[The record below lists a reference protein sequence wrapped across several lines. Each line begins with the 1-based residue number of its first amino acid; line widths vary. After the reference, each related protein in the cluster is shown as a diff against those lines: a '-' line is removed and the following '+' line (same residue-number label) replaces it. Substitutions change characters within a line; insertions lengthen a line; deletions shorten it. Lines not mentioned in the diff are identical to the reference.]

1 MLGQQVNSNLVEWPL
16 HRTLKANTVL
26 RSGGGSIRL
35 ATSQNISSKCRA
47 GTTEHSC
54 DCLGRGGVAKTSQK
68 LKLRRKNVPV
78 LRFWRP
84 LRCDGLN
91 SVEIAQQQRPFPH
104 LSAQEPARQP
114 GLVSFAREKTGII
127 DSRPVFAR
135 EDAS

>member
-35 ATSQNISSKCRA
+35 ATSQNISRKCRA

-54 DCLGRGGVAKTSQK
+54 DCLGRGGVAKTRQK
-68 LKLRRKNVPV
+68 LKLRSKNVPV

-84 LRCDGLN
+84 LRSDGRKLRKN
-91 SVEIAQQQRPFPH
+91 RPTAATF
-104 LSAQEPARQP
+104 SASGSAKAGAPAWT
-114 GLVSFAREKTGII
+114 A
-127 DSRPVFAR
+127 
-135 EDAS
+135 

>member
-84 LRCDGLN
+84 LRCDGLKLRRN
-91 SVEIAQQQRPFPH
+91 RPTAATF
-104 LSAQEPARQP
+104 SASGCARAGAPAR
-114 GLVSFAREKTGII
+114 TG
-127 DSRPVFAR
+127 
-135 EDAS
+135 